1 MDLNPFFIRFLYQ
14 DNWIDA
20 KVRPCCRIDNIVDY
34 AVWIKGKLEFTLTR
48 NDHAAGDSGWVV
60 ALKNADNK
68 VDNQV
73 VQVIGQAIEQKQAEL
88 KENNRRS

>member
-14 DNWIDA
+14 DSWIDA
-20 KVRPCCRIDNIVDY
+20 KVRPCCRIDNVVDY

-48 NDHAAGDSGWVV
+48 NDHLAEGSDWVV

-73 VQVIGQAIEQKQAEL
+73 VQVIGQAIDQKRAETEQKNQI
-88 KENNRRS
+88 S

>member
-34 AVWIKGKLEFTLTR
+34 AVWIKGKLEFTMTR
-48 NDHAAGDSGWVV
+48 NDRSAEGFGWVV
-60 ALKNADNK
+60 ALKSADNK
-68 VDNQV
+68 VDNQM
-73 VQVIGQAIEQKQAEL
+73 VQVIGQAIDQKQSEL
-88 KENNRRS
+88 NQNSRRS